1 MLNSHNLGSVVDSR
15 SVEKSVWYLPKFG
28 VCPGTLCGQH
38 IEASLPFF
46 FFFSFNKMN
55 NLYPSF
61 FLNSWNPTFFCVH
74 SQLASADGRLYV
86 KDPCGSSRGEREV
99 RLDAVYVL

>member
-1 MLNSHNLGSVVDSR
+1 
-15 SVEKSVWYLPKFG
+15 
-28 VCPGTLCGQH
+28 
-38 IEASLPFF
+38 
-46 FFFSFNKMN
+46 MN